1 MLAEHTERLA
11 RDVVRVGDREHEIA
25 ALRAG
30 HATDTR
36 ELLRREELRD
46 LRLDRLAGER
56 ELRQAFGALALG
68 DRGEVVDFL
77 SRVVARGND
86 EVARAGGIGPDQVGG
101 LDLPKPALDHEVA
114 DEVDDLVP
122 ETHELPRTF
131 SPKIDVAI
139 LPAEVLVDLRLLVHI
154 EGRGL
159 RLVQ

>member
-30 HATDTR
+30 HATDPR

-68 DRGEVVDFL
+68 DRGQIVDLL
-77 SRVVARGND
+77 SRRRRLSRNGD
-86 EVARAGGIGPDQVGG
+86 RPHDT
-101 LDLPKPALDHEVA
+101 L
-114 DEVDDLVP
+114 
-122 ETHELPRTF
+122 
-131 SPKIDVAI
+131 
-139 LPAEVLVDLRLLVHI
+139 LVDRLA
-154 EGRGL
+154 ENFEPA
-159 RLVQ
+159 